1 MRWLSKA
8 FRWFSNGFLKIFG
21 DIKIFPF
28 PLFLLYSPKGYR
40 VKGEDVREVIHVIQ
54 PGDILI
60 RGYINYL
67 DGYFIPGY
75 FSHAGMYLGEVTDD
89 DRVHLR
95 SEKGNEYFR
104 TGKQMVAH
112 AMAEGVFMEDVL
124 NFCRCDHMIILRPQA
139 KLTEHP
145 DKPTVNYKF
154 LNQAETDIA
163 KRLQDGESL
172 IYSDVFSVVFQVALE
187 KLGEPYDFQFN
198 FTNFNN
204 LSCTE
209 YVYYCLKS
217 LEPYHGLKPRKKNYI
232 LFSKRVLLPDQ
243 FLNPYFEIVWQSRS
257 VDNKKIGKSLK
268 RIVSKDK
275 DVEMNDIPQQFQL

>member
-1 MRWLSKA
+1 MKWLSGI
-8 FRWFSNGFLKIFG
+8 FRWFTNGFLKIFG

-40 VKGEDVREVIHVIQ
+40 VKGEDVRQVIHEVQ

-75 FSHAGMYLGEVTDD
+75 FSHAGLYLGEVTED
-89 DRVHLR
+89 DRMHLR
-95 SEKGNEYFR
+95 SEKGHDYFR

-124 NFCRCDHMIILRPQA
+124 NFCRCDHMIILRPHA
-139 KLTEHP
+139 ELKAHP
-145 DKPTVNYKF
+145 DNPKVNYKY
-154 LNQAETDIA
+154 LNQGETDIA
-163 KRLQDGESL
+163 KRLLDGKTLTYET
-172 IYSDVFSVVFQVALE
+172 VFPLVFQAALE

-198 FTNFNN
+198 FSNFNN

-209 YVYYCLKS
+209 YVHYCLKC
-217 LEPYHGLKPRKKNYI
+217 LEPYHGMKPRKKNYI
-232 LFSKRVLLPDQ
+232 LFSKSVLLPDQ
-243 FLNPYFEIVWQSRS
+243 FLNPYFEIIWQSRS
-257 VDNKKIGKSLK
+257 VDSKKLGKSLQK
-268 RIVSKDK
+268 IVKK
-275 DVEMNDIPQQFQL
+275 EGAKETNAIPQQFKL